1 MTDRPTKFDVATF
14 LRLLADLYF
23 ANYTLQKD
31 GKLQARGFAFAKAA
45 EAVAA
50 QPQAVSM
57 ILNGVPIKGVGES
70 TVELVREYIA
80 TGHSRR
86 EAALQHSFELPD
98 GLRPL
103 AGLEGL
109 TEPFLFVLSTKYG
122 VKTHDELLAAIPR
135 IRQDNEPVGLRVYS
149 ALLREAEQATA
160 ERHDLKLDGVTTG
173 RLPTDRENK
182 P

>member
-1 MTDRPTKFDVATF
+1 MKLTNADIAVF

-23 ANYTLQKD
+23 ANFELRKD

-50 QPQAVSM
+50 QPQAIPM
-57 ILNGVPIKGVGES
+57 ILNGVPIKGIGES

-86 EAALQHSFELPD
+86 EAALQHNFELPD

-103 AGLEGL
+103 AGVEGL
-109 TEPFLFVLSTKYG
+109 TEPFLFVLASRYS
-122 VKTHDELLAAIPR
+122 VKTREELLAALPR
-135 IRQDNEPVGLRVYS
+135 IRQDSESVGLRVYS

-173 RLPTDRENK
+173 RLPTDRENQ